1 MATSKQVKREAL
13 KHAKAAAKAN
23 QAYTNLSAEGKRRV
37 NAIVKAGKAIGTAR
51 ETIAQM
57 MSEQFP
63 TLREFKRYESNKEF
77 FRAIKQESNNGTAYQ
92 YALAWA
98 KEKFGGP
105 LRKDGSIGGGEGGGM
120 TFGRWANAWD
130 MKLDSVVEY
139 AAKVPKADIEPAAY
153 ARIMELI
160 EIIVN
165 AQVEFKAY
173 TDAEKL
179 AAETAETVPDKIA
192 A

>member
-1 MATSKQVKREAL
+1 MATAIQVKRESA
-13 KHAKAAAKAN
+13 KHAKAAKSAN
-23 QAYTNLSAEGKRRV
+23 QAYTNLSPEGRRRV
-37 NAIVKAGKAIGTAR
+37 NAIVKAGKLIGTAR
-51 ETIAQM
+51 AAIAANM
-57 MSEQFP
+57 LEQFP
-63 TLREFKRYESNKEF
+63 TLRAYKQYDTNKLF
-77 FRAIKQESNNGTAYQ
+77 FRALRDESNNGTAYQ

-105 LRKDGSIGGGEGGGM
+105 LRKDGSIGGADGSGM

-130 MKLDSVVEY
+130 MKLESVVEY
-139 AAKVPKADIEPAAY
+139 AAKIPRADIEPEAY

-160 EIIVN
+160 ETIVN

-179 AAETAETVPDKIA
+179 AAETAETVPDKVA

>member
-1 MATSKQVKREAL
+1 MANAKQVKRESV
-13 KHAKAAAKAN
+13 KHANASKKAN
-23 QAYTNLSAEGKRRV
+23 LAYTNLSAEGKRRV
-37 NAIVKAGKAIGTAR
+37 NAIVKAGKLIGTAR
-51 ETIAQM
+51 ETIAKM

-63 TLREFKRYESNKEF
+63 TLREYKRYESNKTF
-77 FRAIKQESNNGTAYQ
+77 FSAIREESNNGTAYT

-105 LRKDGSIGGGEGGGM
+105 LRKDGSIGGSDGSGM

-130 MKLDSVVEY
+130 MKLESVVEY
-139 AAKVPKADIEPAAY
+139 AAKIPKADIEPEAY

-160 EIIVN
+160 ETIVN

-179 AAETAETVPDKIA
+179 AAETAESVPDKVA